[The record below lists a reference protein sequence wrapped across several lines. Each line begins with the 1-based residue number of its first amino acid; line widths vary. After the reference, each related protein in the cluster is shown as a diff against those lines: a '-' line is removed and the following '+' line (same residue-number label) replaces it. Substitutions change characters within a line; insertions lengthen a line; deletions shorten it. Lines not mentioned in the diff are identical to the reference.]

1 MRAACHFIGMQ
12 MNPATDTPSPP
23 ATPAPCRNCGTA
35 LQGPHCH
42 ACGQPV
48 KGLMRPIGSVF
59 GDLLDSV
66 FDFDARIVRTLK
78 PLFLRPGF
86 LTLEYFAGRQIRYV
100 TPFRLFFFLAV
111 LAFFIARLTVQV
123 DNTGAMAGTQDAFAQ
138 ATTVAAVEKIRDAQL
153 AQMAQAKRDM
163 AGTPAAPGIV
173 GVEVGEARIRE
184 AADAR
189 IRALQGTPAGAPAS
203 DPAHVGLVIHGQPW
217 DAEKHPV
224 AIGWLPAFANQWI
237 NDQVK
242 RGSDNVA
249 RLKRDPG
256 AFKDAVLSVIPTTL
270 FVLVPVFA
278 LMLKLTY
285 LLQRR
290 LYMEHLI
297 VALHS
302 HAFLC
307 LALLL
312 TLLAA
317 VPAETFA
324 PDGTRLNTV
333 FDWVIAGLLLWMPV
347 YLLLMQKRVYA
358 QGWPMTLVKFTVL
371 GFVYS
376 ILLAFA
382 VTAAALIGLVE
393 M

>member
-1 MRAACHFIGMQ
+1 M
-12 MNPATDTPSPP
+12 
-23 ATPAPCRNCGTA
+23 
-35 LQGPHCH
+35 QGPHCH

-66 FDFDARIVRTLK
+66 FDFDARIERTLK